1 MNSTT
6 KKTAF
11 GLLIALVAL
20 GTAAAQET
28 TTYTNRHG
36 DHVTDTRTLQNG
48 QYTNDRTVT
57 MPNGETRTN
66 DFTASRNGNG
76 RLVSS
81 DTHTG
86 VNGRSVTKMTTHGF
100 YGNRTT
106 VTGPNGRSRSYY
118 RRR

>member
-1 MNSTT
+1 MNPTT
-6 KKTAF
+6 KKTALT
-11 GLLIALVAL
+11 LLMALAAL
-20 GTAAAQET
+20 GTASAQQT
-28 TTYTNRHG
+28 TTYTNRRG
-36 DHVTDTRTLQNG
+36 DNVTDTRTLQNG

-66 DFTASRNGNG
+66 DFTASRDGNG

-86 VNGRSVTKMTTHGF
+86 VNGRSVTKSTTHGF